1 MAIYPLKR
9 KRTHLIKT
17 IPEGD
22 LDTGLTRQKLRINCR
37 GKNFASTVV
46 NILKELNN

>member
-22 LDTGLTRQKLRINCR
+22 LDTGLTRQKLHINCCKHSQTAK
-37 GKNFASTVV
+37 GNYQ
-46 NILKELNN
+46 